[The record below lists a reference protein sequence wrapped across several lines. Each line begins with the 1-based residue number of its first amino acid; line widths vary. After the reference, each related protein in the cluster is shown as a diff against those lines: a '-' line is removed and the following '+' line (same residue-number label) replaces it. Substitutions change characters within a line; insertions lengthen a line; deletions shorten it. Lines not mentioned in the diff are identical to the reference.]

1 MKVIGFAILAVAMV
15 AGVEGAM
22 FAAGDGSA
30 ANPYEI
36 GSAAELFAF
45 ADVVNGTNGET
56 QNQGACAKLTA
67 DIDLGVA
74 LWTPMGLYKG
84 AFDGQGHCIG
94 GLNVDLNGE
103 YDKAGFFETL
113 DGATVQDLR
122 IVGSVTVVSD
132 CTNSIFVGGL
142 TGDSIGSTVQRCS
155 WTGPVS
161 LTMSAWDGTVFTGGL
176 AGRVKGG
183 SIAECNVLG
192 NVTAVGGAD
201 RSSELVAGGLVGEN
215 SGGVIQDCWSHGAVR
230 ATRIGRSEYS
240 ALAGG
245 VAAVISGL
253 GKLRRCYHYS
263 GEVTASDCS
272 NFWSGA
278 SVQKAVGFLYY
289 GSTTNCFYMDGGSDS
304 RATKLT
310 AAGFTNAANFVGWD
324 FTNVWA
330 MVAERPR
337 LRWEPAPTAT
347 FVTSMTGYSGIYDG
361 HGHSVEVAITGP
373 SDGSMNVLYAVGN
386 SSRRT
391 SDWGADMPVLTNVC
405 TNGTVWVEVSAPG
418 YFTATNS
425 VAYVI
430 EPRDIAEV
438 AASPIPPQSYGGQP
452 MELAPAAVMLGDSQL
467 AAGVDYTL
475 SWETNN
481 MPGTAVVTLTGHG
494 NFGGTKRMEFTILPQ
509 VSATLKWKYVPGS
522 DGLFCA
528 QFAIPWHAGYNDV
541 FSNMHLVVADCY
553 DDDACRAFVDNLDE
567 EQANFFKIS
576 RMLRLWSYGPGNYGQ
591 IPFSFPPQYSTCGRS
606 YWYRNNDGNYYMNV
620 KKGDIYTEDFVRNGY
635 KDILNDQEAMTD
647 PNYLTGKEVGTSS
660 DFTSYK
666 PEHYFDAHSV
676 VNSEGTGFHETI
688 VVDNNPVI
696 IELTTVCQG
705 PLASYLVDP
714 ATTIDALGEA
724 KFYPDFGGQ
733 GRVSTIDFSSFT
745 NLDAGA
751 WAVYGVSDETMTSPS
766 ASVPNDERKICLRVK
781 NRSIKNK
788 AEIGRAMLVW
798 DEVGITK
805 SLDLYSDSPSPAV
818 TNVTARQRKVWS
830 SVVDLTFEV
839 MICPE
844 LWCPDWNAPRLFVF
858 ATDNET
864 GSNYVASASALSGD
878 TGTEEGKHAVTW
890 DMSDVLPV
898 GFNSASMTFTVA
910 YLNMPDYCV
919 LDLSGG
925 ADAESYAVSYH
936 DASPGDCKT
945 DKLLMRLVPAP
956 TIGINQPDSRFRLSV
971 NGLAAVAK
979 GNSFKF
985 VAKWTGKGTPKRLV
999 WKSDAPN
1006 WTPRYQNVQGSSCEL
1021 QLDASYIKTL
1031 FPGKLYEMHAETP
1044 EGIPSNPVRFGIC
1057 GSDPVVFFQKPYDGI
1072 TVAPNEKI
1080 SFSVFFHPGEGE
1092 GGTPSIRTVGAGC
1105 SRSFDSGVKIGVDES
1120 VSWSVPG
1127 EKELVVY
1134 YEKDGKLV
1142 SDALHVRVVNP
1153 SEKKAFYCSVFETT
1167 QGQWKSVMD
1176 GDPSTHKGATRPVEG
1191 VSWNDIRGT
1200 GGTVDEASFLG
1211 KLRAKTAL
1219 AALDLPT
1226 EAQWEHACRAGT
1238 RGDFAGTG
1246 RPDEMGR
1253 HSLNHKDADAYEE
1266 HMPVGSYHSNDWG
1279 LYDFHGN
1286 VWEWC
1291 LGGTVELRIVR
1302 GGSWKDESYA
1312 GAEDENAD
1320 DSEVG
1325 NPDDP
1330 EGGNPDDPEGGNPDD
1345 PEGDNPDDPND
1356 EHPFFGPD
1364 EDNLAEILDA
1374 GHVASHG
1381 DGCTSFARDV
1391 ASPET
1396 SSDSRGFRIVRTLSG
1411 DAVSERVG
1419 ETITSVPSD
1428 GMVCCGSTTTAVL
1441 SPKDVDCEIAWKFL
1455 KATGTWFAQ
1464 VNVECPTG
1472 LPERVTDIR
1481 YAFADRVGESG
1492 KTEAAL
1498 WNSLGRK
1505 AKGDTMEFDGET
1517 LRYAALD
1524 PSLLVEGRTATF
1536 GVKDLFANTIP
1547 VPERIVELYV
1557 HSCVAPVDANAAA
1570 ANVDSFLGYLF
1581 WTVNGEQRHMP
1592 LAAGALGRSLHGL
1605 SVSSNASRRNFA
1617 QSAPL
1622 QSPVWINASLAVGI
1636 MLDEGSSPYCR
1647 LSSFSVDGS
1656 TMRGVVEVGASG
1668 ESEIA
1673 GSIGA
1678 NAKVVLLGAE
1688 SLPGPFVE
1696 VAEVKTDESG
1706 AFSIEIPDGCAF
1718 FKLRLDIEDVVK

>member
-1 MKVIGFAILAVAMV
+1 MKTRFLSSLAMAVAIA
-15 AGVEGAM
+15 AGAEGAT

-36 GSAAELFAF
+36 GSAADLFAF
-45 ADVVNGTNGET
+45 ADIVNGTNGET

-84 AFDGQGHCIG
+84 DFDGQGHCIC
-94 GLNVDLNGE
+94 GLNVNLNGE
-103 YDKAGFFETL
+103 YDKAGFFGTL
-113 DGATVQDLR
+113 ESATVQDLR
-122 IVGSVTVVSD
+122 IVGSVTVVSK
-132 CTNSIFVGGL
+132 CTNSIYAGGL
-142 TGDSIGSTVQRCS
+142 AGASTDSTVQRCA

-161 LTMSAWDGTVFTGGL
+161 LTFSDSDGTVFTGGL
-176 AGRVKGG
+176 VGCVKGG
-183 SIAECNVLG
+183 SIAECCVLG

-215 SGGVIQDCWSHGAVR
+215 SGGDIHDCWSHGAVR
-230 ATRIGRSEYS
+230 ATRKGISEYS

-253 GKLRRCYHYS
+253 GKLSRCYHYS
-263 GEVTASDCS
+263 GEVTALDCS
-272 NFWSGA
+272 NSWSGA
-278 SVQKAVGFLYY
+278 SVQKAVAYVY
-289 GSTTNCFYMDGGSDS
+289 DGSTANCFYMDGGSDS

-310 AAGFTNAANFVGWD
+310 AAGFTNATNFVNWD

-337 LRWEPAPTAT
+337 LRWEPTPTAT

-386 SSRRT
+386 SSGRT
-391 SDWGADMPVLTNVC
+391 SDWGADMPVLTNAC

-430 EPRDIAEV
+430 EPRNIDEV
-438 AASPIPPQSYGGQP
+438 SASPIPAQSYGGLP
-452 MELAPAAVMLGDSQL
+452 MELAPATVMLGDFQL
-467 AAGVDYTL
+467 TAGIDYTL

-481 MPGTAVVTLTGHG
+481 TPGTAVVTLTSNG
-494 NFGGTKRMEFTILPQ
+494 NFVGTKRMEFTILPR

-528 QFAIPWHAGYNDV
+528 QFAIQWHAGYNDV

-553 DDDACRAFVDNLDE
+553 DDDTCRAMVDNLDD
-567 EQANFFKIS
+567 EQAKFFKIS
-576 RMLRLWSYGPGNYGQ
+576 RLLRLWSYGPGNYGQ
-591 IPFSFPPQYSTCGRS
+591 YGECGRS
-606 YWYRNNDGNYYMNV
+606 YWYRNNDENYYMNTMS
-620 KKGDIYTEDFVRNGY
+620 GDIYSEDFLRNGY
-635 KDILNDQEAMTD
+635 KDVLSDQEAMKD
-647 PNYLTGKEVGTSS
+647 PNYLNGKQVGSS
-660 DFTSYK
+660 SSFISQRPRD
-666 PEHYFDAHSV
+666 YFNAHSV
-676 VNSEGTGFHETI
+676 I
-688 VVDNNPVI
+688 CDNGANFKEI
-696 IELTTVCQG
+696 IQIDGGEIATKLATACQG
-705 PLASYLVDP
+705 PLTSYLVDP

-733 GRVSTIDFSSFT
+733 GRVLPIDFSSFT

-751 WAVYGVSDETMTSPS
+751 WAVYGVSDETMASPY
-766 ASVPNDERKICLRVK
+766 ASVPNDERKICFRVL
-781 NRSIKNK
+781 NRSIKST
-788 AEIGRAMLVW
+788 ARPGSAMLVW
-798 DEVGITK
+798 DEAGITK
-805 SLDLYSDSPSPAV
+805 SLDLYSDSPSPTV

-830 SVVDLTFEV
+830 SIVDLTFEV

-910 YLNMPDYCV
+910 YLNMPDYCMI
-919 LDLSGG
+919 DLSGG
-925 ADAESYAVSYH
+925 KDAESYAVSYL
-936 DASPGDCKT
+936 DSSPWDCKT

-956 TIGINQPDSRFRLSV
+956 TIGINQPDSRLRLSV
-971 NGLAAVAK
+971 NGLAAVAQ

-985 VAKWTGKGTPKRLV
+985 VAKWTGNGTPKRLV

-1044 EGIPSNPVRFGIC
+1044 EGIQSNPVRFGIC
-1057 GSDPVVFFQKPYDGI
+1057 GQDPVVFFQRPYDGI
-1072 TVAPNEKI
+1072 VVAPNEQI

-1092 GGTPSIRTVGAGC
+1092 GGTPSIRTVGGGC

-1127 EKELVVY
+1127 EKEVVVY
-1134 YEKDGKLV
+1134 YEKDGKKT
-1142 SDALHVRVVNP
+1142 SDALHVRVVDP

-1167 QGQWKSVMD
+1167 QGQWQSVT
-1176 GDPSTHKGATRPVEG
+1176 GVNPSAHNGATRPVEG

-1200 GGTVDEASFLG
+1200 GDTVDDASFLG
-1211 KLRAKTAL
+1211 VLRAKTAL
-1219 AALDLPT
+1219 ASLDLPT

-1253 HSLNHKDADAYEE
+1253 HSLNHEDWDAYEE
-1266 HMPVGSYHSNDWG
+1266 HMPVGSYDSNDWG

-1291 LGGTVELRIVR
+1291 LGGTVESRIVR
-1302 GGSWKDESYA
+1302 GGSWKNESYA
-1312 GAEDENAD
+1312 GVEDENAAG
-1320 DSEVG
+1320 SEG
-1325 NPDDP
+1325 DNPGGS
-1330 EGGNPDDPEGGNPDD
+1330 EGGNPDDP
-1345 PEGDNPDDPND
+1345 ND
-1356 EHPFFGPD
+1356 ELPFIGPD
-1364 EDNLAEILDA
+1364 EDELADILNA

-1381 DGCTSFARDV
+1381 GGCTSFARDV
-1391 ASPET
+1391 ANPAS
-1396 SSDSRGFRIVRTLSG
+1396 SSDCCGFRIIRTIAG
-1411 DAVSERVG
+1411 DVVSERAG
-1419 ETITSVPSD
+1419 ETITGVPPA
-1428 GMVCCGSTTTAVL
+1428 GIVCCGSTTNAIL

-1472 LPERVTDIR
+1472 LPERVTDMR
-1481 YAFADRVGESG
+1481 YAFADRIGESG

-1498 WNSLGRK
+1498 WNSLSRK

-1536 GVKDLFANTIP
+1536 GVKDLYAAGIP
-1547 VPERIVELYV
+1547 VSERIVELYV
-1557 HSCVAPVDANAAA
+1557 RSCVAPEDANAAA
-1570 ANVDSFLGYLF
+1570 ANVGSFLGYLF
-1581 WTVNGEQRHMP
+1581 WTVNGEQRHAP
-1592 LAAGALGRSLHGL
+1592 LVAGALGRSLQGL
-1605 SVSSNASRRNFA
+1605 PPATNASRRNLA
-1617 QSAPL
+1617 QGAPL
-1622 QSPVWINASLAVGI
+1622 QSPAWINTSLAVGV

-1668 ESEIA
+1668 ASEVA

-1678 NAKVVLLGAE
+1678 NAKVVLLGAD
-1688 SLPGPFVE
+1688 SLSGPFAE
-1696 VAEVKTDESG
+1696 VAEVKTDKAG
-1706 AFSIEIPDGCAF
+1706 AFSIEVPDGCAF